1 MSARSIKCPQ
11 CASRIEIEALL
22 SQQIESELVERLQAE
37 NEKSIDAAVKQ
48 ATSKAELASKTAL
61 ADLSNQLKEQQE
73 RAAKAEK
80 QELEFRKQARLLKD
94 KEQSLDLEIERRLDE
109 SKEKLELTLKE
120 QFNKAN
126 DLELKKRDREIEK
139 LNQAVEDAY
148 RKGQQGSQ
156 ESQGE
161 VLEDDLQERL
171 ERAFPVDRLDE
182 VKKGK
187 AGADILHTVVNAEN
201 QPCGVLIWEAKNTKN
216 WQPKWISKLKDD
228 QREAKASIAILV
240 SVALPP
246 EIEYFGQ
253 VDGVWV
259 CSLAAALPLATVL
272 REQITLVDYARNA
285 SAGKGDKMDLMYS
298 YFSGDEF
305 RQKVEGIV
313 EAFTAMQTQ
322 LNKEKAAM
330 QRIWNER
337 DKQIQR
343 VIANTTGMYGD
354 VRGIIGSA
362 VGEVRALELDSV
374 LIGEDQS

>member
-1 MSARSIKCPQ
+1 MSTRSIKCPQ
-11 CASRIEIEALL
+11 CSSRIEIEALL
-22 SQQIESELVERLQAE
+22 SQQIEGELVERLQAE
-37 NEKSIDAAVKQ
+37 NQKSIDAAIKQ
-48 ATSKAELASKTAL
+48 ATSKAQLDSKKAL
-61 ADLSNQLKEQQE
+61 ADLTNQLKEQEQ

-94 KEQSLDLEIERRLDE
+94 KENSLDLEIERRLDE
-109 SKEKLELTLKE
+109 SKAKMELMLKE

-139 LNQAVEDAY
+139 LNQAVKDAY
-148 RKGQQGSQ
+148 QKGQQGSQ

-171 ERAFPVDRLDE
+171 ERAFPMDQLEE

-187 AGADILHTVVNAEN
+187 AGADILHTVVNTEN
-201 QPCGVLIWEAKNTKN
+201 QPCGLLIWEAKNTKN
-216 WQPKWISKLKDD
+216 WQPKWITKLKDD
-228 QREAKASIAILV
+228 QRAAKASVAILV
-240 SVALPP
+240 SAALPP
-246 EIEYFGQ
+246 EIEHFGQ
-253 VDGVWV
+253 RDGVWI
-259 CSLAAALPLATVL
+259 CGLASAIPLATAL
-272 REQITLVDYARNA
+272 REQITLVEYARNA
-285 SAGKGDKMDLMYS
+285 GAGKGDKMDLMYS

-313 EAFTAMQTQ
+313 EAFTTMQEQ

-362 VGEVRALELDSV
+362 VGEVPSLELESV
-374 LIGEDQS
+374 LIGEREE